1 MDIKVYL
8 DRINFEGKM
17 PLKADLSTLQVLQNC
32 HQTSVPFENFDALKG
47 TITNLKVPDLYEKI
61 VTKKMGGWCF
71 HLNGLF
77 QWLLC
82 ELGFSVELTGSSIH
96 RFDLGGTWEN
106 PNHVVLLVHINK
118 QAYLTD
124 VGVGMYRMPFD
135 PIAIFDGSI
144 SEQPNGR
151 FMIHRDGQY
160 WILSYQKLDDNHK
173 WDKVYRFETDRP
185 KTLSDFQTILEN
197 YTYGREPL
205 VIGLIS
211 KPMAQRKA
219 NGGKD
224 GKAYVIN
231 SYRHFTDMGSI
242 TAKKCIK
249 RCDWLEKGEIEDI
262 LRTEFGLVIDM
273 ADVDLS
279 KSVDMKYVESLAGEE
294 REDVVNKL
302 IAAPGLSLHHA
313 VKVIPGVCC
322 KCSIL

>member
-1 MDIKVYL
+1 
-8 DRINFEGKM
+8 
-17 PLKADLSTLQVLQNC
+17 
-32 HQTSVPFENFDALKG
+32 
-47 TITNLKVPDLYEKI
+47 
-61 VTKKMGGWCF
+61 
-71 HLNGLF
+71 
-77 QWLLC
+77 
-82 ELGFSVELTGSSIH
+82 
-96 RFDLGGTWEN
+96 
-106 PNHVVLLVHINK
+106 
-118 QAYLTD
+118 
-124 VGVGMYRMPFD
+124 MPFD

-211 KPMAQRKA
+211 KPMAQVRFKGYKKILFGEILLNVQQRKA

-294 REDVVNKL
+294 REDVVKKL
-302 IAAPGLSLHHA
+302 IAAPGLS
-313 VKVIPGVCC
+313 PGLMNQNNSFASC
-322 KCSIL
+322 CSII

>member
-1 MDIKVYL
+1 
-8 DRINFEGKM
+8 
-17 PLKADLSTLQVLQNC
+17 
-32 HQTSVPFENFDALKG
+32 
-47 TITNLKVPDLYEKI
+47 
-61 VTKKMGGWCF
+61 
-71 HLNGLF
+71 
-77 QWLLC
+77 
-82 ELGFSVELTGSSIH
+82 
-96 RFDLGGTWEN
+96 
-106 PNHVVLLVHINK
+106 
-118 QAYLTD
+118 
-124 VGVGMYRMPFD
+124 MPFD

-185 KTLSDFQTILEN
+185 KKLSDFQTIHEN
-197 YTYGREPL
+197 YTYGQEPL

-211 KPMAQRKA
+211 KPMAQVRLKGYKKILFGEILLNVQQRKA

-302 IAAPGLSLHHA
+302 IAAPGLSLN
-313 VKVIPGVCC
+313 
-322 KCSIL
+322 

>member
-1 MDIKVYL
+1 
-8 DRINFEGKM
+8 
-17 PLKADLSTLQVLQNC
+17 
-32 HQTSVPFENFDALKG
+32 
-47 TITNLKVPDLYEKI
+47 
-61 VTKKMGGWCF
+61 
-71 HLNGLF
+71 
-77 QWLLC
+77 
-82 ELGFSVELTGSSIH
+82 
-96 RFDLGGTWEN
+96 
-106 PNHVVLLVHINK
+106 
-118 QAYLTD
+118 
-124 VGVGMYRMPFD
+124 MPFD

-151 FMIHRDGQY
+151 FKIHRDGQY

-211 KPMAQRKA
+211 KPMAQVRFKGYKKILFGEILLNVQQRKA

-231 SYRHFTDMGSI
+231 SYRHFTDVGLIS
-242 TAKKCIK
+242 AKKCIK

-279 KSVDMKYVESLAGEE
+279 KSVDMKYVESLEGEE

-302 IAAPGLSLHHA
+302 IAAPGLSLN
-313 VKVIPGVCC
+313 
-322 KCSIL
+322 

>member
-1 MDIKVYL
+1 
-8 DRINFEGKM
+8 
-17 PLKADLSTLQVLQNC
+17 
-32 HQTSVPFENFDALKG
+32 
-47 TITNLKVPDLYEKI
+47 
-61 VTKKMGGWCF
+61 
-71 HLNGLF
+71 
-77 QWLLC
+77 
-82 ELGFSVELTGSSIH
+82 
-96 RFDLGGTWEN
+96 
-106 PNHVVLLVHINK
+106 
-118 QAYLTD
+118 
-124 VGVGMYRMPFD
+124 MPFD

-144 SEQPNGR
+144 SVQPNGR
-151 FMIHRDGQY
+151 FKTQRDGQY

-211 KPMAQRKA
+211 KSMAQVIFKGYKKILFGEILLNVQQRKA
-219 NGGKD
+219 NDGKN

-302 IAAPGLSLHHA
+302 IAAPGLSLN
-313 VKVIPGVCC
+313 
-322 KCSIL
+322 

>member
-1 MDIKVYL
+1 M
-8 DRINFEGKM
+8 
-17 PLKADLSTLQVLQNC
+17 
-32 HQTSVPFENFDALKG
+32 
-47 TITNLKVPDLYEKI
+47 
-61 VTKKMGGWCF
+61 
-71 HLNGLF
+71 F
-77 QWLLC
+77 Q
-82 ELGFSVELTGSSIH
+82 
-96 RFDLGGTWEN
+96 
-106 PNHVVLLVHINK
+106 
-118 QAYLTD
+118 
-124 VGVGMYRMPFD
+124 MPFD

-211 KPMAQRKA
+211 KPMAQVRFKGYKKILFGEILLNVQQRKA

>member
-1 MDIKVYL
+1 M
-8 DRINFEGKM
+8 
-17 PLKADLSTLQVLQNC
+17 
-32 HQTSVPFENFDALKG
+32 
-47 TITNLKVPDLYEKI
+47 
-61 VTKKMGGWCF
+61 
-71 HLNGLF
+71 F
-77 QWLLC
+77 Q
-82 ELGFSVELTGSSIH
+82 
-96 RFDLGGTWEN
+96 
-106 PNHVVLLVHINK
+106 
-118 QAYLTD
+118 
-124 VGVGMYRMPFD
+124 MPFD

-211 KPMAQRKA
+211 KPMAQVRFKGYKKILFGEILLNVQQRKA

-231 SYRHFTDMGSI
+231 SYRHFTDVGSI

-279 KSVDMKYVESLAGEE
+279 KSADMKYVESLAEEE
-294 REDVVNKL
+294 RVDVVNKL
-302 IAAPGLSLHHA
+302 IAAPGLSLN
-313 VKVIPGVCC
+313 
-322 KCSIL
+322 